1 MQDFWFLGV
10 VVVFFILSLGYTRVC
25 DRL

>member
-10 VVVFFILSLGYTRVC
+10 VVVFFILSLGYTYAC